1 MISKREQN
9 KRDTNDRLL
18 SAARILFSAQGF
30 ASTTVDDIAERA
42 EVSRATFFNYFQGKD
57 SVLEALH
64 SDHLD
69 QLAALVDQL
78 MESPM
83 PTSDRISRIFQDFAQ
98 QAIMHPRYLRMVTA
112 ELERD
117 FASSGAGG
125 GPRSS
130 VPRGTSPDRH
140 CRYRSRRSEI
150 GLPAALSR
158 TDDRWYVRSVGPLL
172 AARRRLRRG
181 RRIRS
186 RSQVRRGRHRC
197 SLIREWALP
206 EAASAGRSPK
216 DSLRQSDRRTDGA
229 AGSAGTGRR
238 RLRTSPPR

>member
-83 PTSDRISRIFQDFAQ
+83 PTSDRISRIFFRILRSKRSCIR
-98 QAIMHPRYLRMVTA
+98 AICA
-112 ELERD
+112 
-117 FASSGAGG
+117 
-125 GPRSS
+125 
-130 VPRGTSPDRH
+130 
-140 CRYRSRRSEI
+140 
-150 GLPAALSR
+150 
-158 TDDRWYVRSVGPLL
+158 W
-172 AARRRLRRG
+172 
-181 RRIRS
+181 
-186 RSQVRRGRHRC
+186 
-197 SLIREWALP
+197 
-206 EAASAGRSPK
+206 
-216 DSLRQSDRRTDGA
+216 
-229 AGSAGTGRR
+229 
-238 RLRTSPPR
+238 